1 MLLVSL
7 LFIILLLHVH
17 NVRETVCFVAMWALD
32 FHLPIIYTSTGHYT
46 INDKLVT
53 DSPKIATAPF
63 KSTTERKMMQ
73 SPVPFPG
80 PGSYK
85 PFGTAERQ
93 TLKQQQQPQQSGF
106 Q

>member
-1 MLLVSL
+1 MYTMCEKLY
-7 LFIILLLHVH
+7 
-17 NVRETVCFVAMWALD
+17 AMWALY
-32 FHLPIIYTSTGHYT
+32 FHVPIIYTSTGHYT

-73 SPVPFPG
+73 SPVPYPG

-93 TLKQQQQPQQSGF
+93 TLKQQQQQQPQQSGF

>member
-1 MLLVSL
+1 MYTKNRYYYNY
-7 LFIILLLHVH
+7 IICINNNCSCL
-17 NVRETVCFVAMWALD
+17 
-32 FHLPIIYTSTGHYT
+32 GHYT
-46 INDKLVT
+46 INDKLVS

-73 SPVPFPG
+73 SPVPYPG

-85 PFGTAERQ
+85 PFENVDLQRRSKKQ
-93 TLKQQQQPQQSGF
+93 TGF